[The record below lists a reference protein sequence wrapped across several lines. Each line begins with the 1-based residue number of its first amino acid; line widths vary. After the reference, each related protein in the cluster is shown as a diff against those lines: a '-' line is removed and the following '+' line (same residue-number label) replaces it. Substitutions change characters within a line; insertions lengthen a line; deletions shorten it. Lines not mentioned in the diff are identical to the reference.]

1 MLTYHESHTH
11 SPTYLV
17 HSRMVRR
24 HWRNSIFATNYL
36 FKRAGHQLKLPVLCH
51 EIHNFSARLSSLFF
65 RFRWKIEEIKREIQR
80 RDGFLRHNKTGPRM
94 SKLGLPW
101 ACALVSG
108 LVKKCAQDSWHN
120 IINVILPRISNIFSH
135 LSCHFRVK
143 SQYRR
148 KSIFRNK
155 LPV

>member
-17 HSRMVRR
+17 HSRMKRR

-36 FKRAGHQLKLPVLCH
+36 FKRAGRHLKLPVLCH
-51 EIHNFSARLSSLFF
+51 GIHNFSAQLSTLSSLFL
-65 RFRWKIEEIKREIQR
+65 RFAEWFWRGIQR

-108 LVKKCAQDSWHN
+108 LVGKSAQDKWHN
-120 IINVILPRISNIFSH
+120 IKTIPIISPLKRLQQRNHQPSFQS
-135 LSCHFRVK
+135 LRLFQSVWTSRV
-143 SQYRR
+143 
-148 KSIFRNK
+148 
-155 LPV
+155 